1 MVFPPGIIIIIIMF
15 GHDDYV
21 EDNDEDCYELDDTV
35 DEHDDSGVTLVSE
48 DGNIEI
54 FSCFIVFF
62 GSIFLLV
69 LFWTQL
75 K

>member
-1 MVFPPGIIIIIIMF
+1 MF

-21 EDNDEDCYELDDTV
+21 EDNDKDCYELDDTV

-48 DGNIEI
+48 DGNVEI

-62 GSIFLLV
+62 GLIFLLV